1 MVQFPGLGTKVDESF
16 KDAPVSYRVVVL
28 VMILDA
34 WFLTGVSLLV
44 HLANFCGAFGPFVQ
58 YTILFFGL
66 ARIWQ
71 FVRFQSIVDLDSHMF
86 VRCR

>member
-16 KDAPVSYRVVVL
+16 EDAPVPYWVVVL
-28 VMILDA
+28 IVVLDA
-34 WFLTGVSLLV
+34 WFLSGMSLLV
-44 HLANFCGAFGPFVQ
+44 YLANFCGALGPSVQ
-58 YTILFFGL
+58 YTVLFLGL

-71 FVRFQSIVDLDSHMF
+71 FVWFQSIVDLDSHMF

>member
-71 FVRFQSIVDLDSHMF
+71 FVRFQSIVDLDAHMF